1 MSLRPLVLTALL
13 LLPATAHAQSPLAV
27 APGRGFDPSRL
38 RLRADSAR
46 ITILRNG
53 QESQGPLQIESIDR
67 GSWQGRPALVH
78 RIRVESPRI
87 TMDDTTWYD
96 PATYAPLA
104 HRSHGPR
111 TIVLDYAGLHVTGAI
126 TDGAGAVRPVDVTL
140 AAPAF
145 DPSALHA
152 VLGSIVF
159 RPGLTA
165 ELAMFNHERLAVVP
179 TRVAVLGTDTL
190 TTASGPVEAWHLSV
204 EIGERRVEYWL
215 RASDGVDLKV
225 AADLGNGTV
234 MRIAKGGVR

>member
-1 MSLRPLVLTALL
+1 MSLRSLVLTALL
-13 LLPATAHAQSPLAV
+13 VLPAPARAQSPLMV

-38 RLRADSAR
+38 HLRTDTAW
-46 ITILRNG
+46 ITVVRDG
-53 QESQGPLQIESIDR
+53 EVRQGPLQIESIVR
-67 GSWQGRPALVH
+67 GSWAGRPALVH
-78 RIRVESPRI
+78 RIRVESPRM

-96 PATYAPLA
+96 PTTFAPLA

-111 TIVLDYAGLHVTGAI
+111 TIALDYAGLRVTGMI
-126 TDGAGAVRPVDVTL
+126 TDSTGASRPVDVTL

-152 VLGSIVF
+152 VLGSMVF

-165 ELAMFNHERLAVVP
+165 ELAMFSHEQLAVAP
-179 TRVAVLGTDTL
+179 TRVAVLGKETL
-190 TTASGPVEAWHLSV
+190 TTAAGSVEAWHLSV
-204 EIGERRVEYWL
+204 ERAERRVEYWV

-225 AADLGNGTV
+225 AVALGDGAA

>member
-13 LLPATAHAQSPLAV
+13 LLPATAHAQAPLAV

-38 RLRADSAR
+38 RLRADTAR
-46 ITILRNG
+46 ITIVRNG
-53 QESQGPLQIESIDR
+53 QESPGPLQIESIDR

-78 RIRVESPRI
+78 RIRVESPRM

-96 PATYAPLA
+96 PTTYAPLA

-111 TIVLDYAGLHVTGAI
+111 TVVLDYTGLRVTGTI
-126 TDGAGAVRPVDVTL
+126 TEGAGAARPVDVTL
-140 AAPAF
+140 TTPAF

-152 VLGSIVF
+152 VLGSMVF

-165 ELAMFNHERLAVVP
+165 ELAMFNHEQLAAVL
-179 TRVAVLGTDTL
+179 TRVTVLGADTL
-190 TTASGPVEAWHLSV
+190 TTTSGPVEAWHLAV
-204 EIGERRVEYWL
+204 ESGGRRVEYWL

-225 AADLGNGTV
+225 AADLGNGAV